1 MTTRSRIITT
11 IFRPDVW
18 FVMPPACNVV
28 FPEECTSVSYNRQMM
43 QETTRLEL
51 QTASLLLED
60 SASNVV
66 SEQLIQQYYFAPAL
80 GAATG
85 KPTLPDRLGKP
96 ADPDS
101 TSAASL
107 TAMMYDHEK
116 FTGII
121 PKIERIY
128 DTAFYAAIE
137 AGTGAT
143 RTDAT
148 TVEQYAQRVALFN
161 FLRNRYTARRASV
174 ACTFLPRL
182 VAGFPALVVNRPKET
197 DTDDPTHFVGMI
209 TNVSHTLNQ
218 DGGMTSFSLSYARPH
233 TIASEEDA
241 FLQFLA
247 ALDASTPTVVKTVT
261 YDVSPEDTADIKRVN
276 EQLRAITTVI
286 LLRNGDPLAE
296 LWVPISQGN
305 WQAATKE
312 DPNFVRPA
320 FAPSVFSAGV
330 YVLRGR
336 TTITDTLS
344 IEDLF
349 ADEPIT
355 APLNS
360 AFRKYFQIKEAETA
374 YEYATRNNLS
384 VYDDMPGL
392 ASADGLTYPFVLSF
406 TYAEAATTKKAS
418 FEEIVTPPWFSDLY
432 KNENISG
439 FYKRLLGCPS
449 MGEQFGDSASVEAA
463 AVKVVDQ
470 YSEQANVKAA
480 EGDPKFIYRNTKREI
495 PTQAEV
501 FEFHHFASTGNA
513 HPLYGLDKAGT
524 GVVESNTE
532 FIARNRLDTT
542 RSLDLSGE
550 GRLDPRQERY
560 LAVKLY
566 HDQLLGRRAFRG

>member
-1 MTTRSRIITT
+1 M
-11 IFRPDVW
+11 
-18 FVMPPACNVV
+18 

-51 QTASLLLED
+51 QTASLLLENAAD
-60 SASNVV
+60 PTVSA
-66 SEQLIQQYYFAPAL
+66 QLIQQYYFAPAL
-80 GAATG
+80 VDGNTG
-85 KPTLPDRLGKP
+85 RPTLPDKLGKP
-96 ADPDS
+96 KPGN
-101 TSAASL
+101 TSADSL

-121 PKIERIY
+121 PKIERVY
-128 DTAFYAAIE
+128 DTAFYAALA

-161 FLRNRYTARRASV
+161 FLRNRYMSRRANV
-174 ACTFLPRL
+174 ACAFTPRL
-182 VAGFPALVVNRPKET
+182 VAGFPALVVSRPKET
-197 DTDDPTHFVGMI
+197 DTDAPTHFIGLM

-233 TIASEEDA
+233 TIASEEEG
-241 FLQFLA
+241 FLRFLA
-247 ALDASTPTVVKTVT
+247 ALDASTPGVTKTII
-261 YDVSPEDTADIKRVN
+261 YDNSPTDSADINKIN
-276 EQLRAITTVI
+276 GQLNSIADAVI
-286 LLRNGDPLAE
+286 REGLDPISELYTPLASGKWE
-296 LWVPISQGN
+296 P
-305 WQAATKE
+305 ATKK
-312 DPNFVRPA
+312 DSNFVRPG
-320 FAPSVFSAGV
+320 FAPTAFSASV
-330 YVLRGR
+330 YLLSNRATLDAPV
-336 TTITDTLS
+336 TIRQ
-344 IEDLF
+344 LF
-349 ADEPIT
+349 AEDPGGD
-355 APLNS
+355 LS
-360 AFRKYFQIKEAETA
+360 KSFRNYFRINRDETA
-374 YEYATRNNLS
+374 EKYAARNGLNI
-384 VYDDMPGL
+384 DDEVPDL
-392 ASADGLTYPFVLSF
+392 RTDGLIYPVVLWVY
-406 TYAEAATTKKAS
+406 YAEAAVTKKVS
-418 FEEIVTPPWFSDLY
+418 FEEIMTPPWFSDLY

-439 FYKRLLGCPS
+439 FYDRLLGCHS
-449 MGEQFGDSASVEAA
+449 MGEQFGESSSVEAA
-463 AVKVVDQ
+463 AVKVVEQ